1 MTGQGGPDARYRYDG
16 VVLDF
21 APAVLATARSMS
33 SGGGV
38 PRRMIEVKTGAHV
51 NPRHTEAQVLRWAR
65 CRVPDVPGVED
76 MVTERLGYAEDQPV
90 GVRESDVSRRA
101 AHDLREWE
109 GVPVKDRT
117 FAALVHPPGKTITC
131 VPETVCVKRC
141 SSCPPENCVVKGWD
155 CTGVDSGIGGN
166 GTGYD
171 DGGYHTGPIPTI
183 TPDDP
188 EIEVT
193 PTGPPGVPQEFF
205 QSLNPREKELCWA
218 SPLECAQVA
227 LSKSEAEDFAEDA
240 GYYSG
245 VPGPHNGPQD
255 ALRHAMW
262 SAEMAQRIGANQA
275 EVWGTAHEMD
285 FNLEPPA
292 PNMSNP
298 ETVMDLYNNQVGRNI
313 GVNTSGD
320 LRQAILDALDN
331 GLLQEWVCPEI
342 GSVNPA
348 NYRS

>member
-1 MTGQGGPDARYRYDG
+1 MSPLRSRRVAVLCVVLLLVVTGCTDGLLVPEPEGVDDPEPETSLCGTDGNDPCEMDEVVVEEIWDPPPAFPDPIDEPLPGGPDD
-16 VVLDF
+16 
-21 APAVLATARSMS
+21 
-33 SGGGV
+33 
-38 PRRMIEVKTGAHV
+38 
-51 NPRHTEAQVLRWAR
+51 
-65 CRVPDVPGVED
+65 PG
-76 MVTERLGYAEDQPV
+76 
-90 GVRESDVSRRA
+90 S
-101 AHDLREWE
+101 
-109 GVPVKDRT
+109 
-117 FAALVHPPGKTITC
+117 
-131 VPETVCVKRC
+131 
-141 SSCPPENCVVKGWD
+141 
-155 CTGVDSGIGGN
+155 
-166 GTGYD
+166 
-171 DGGYHTGPIPTI
+171 IPTI
-183 TPDDP
+183 PPDDP
-188 EIEVT
+188 ENEVT

-342 GSVNPA
+342 GSGNPA
-348 NYRS
+348 NCRS